1 MAEYTYYKGY
11 YIGHGP
17 NDFHSR
23 REIDEHLKKL
33 AIQLY
38 KRYIRSMYHDSTIPA
53 TPQCVI
59 DQADQLHKVY
69 GLTGEEI
76 EAIEI
81 EAIEEI

>member
-1 MAEYTYYKGY
+1 MAEYIFYKGY
-11 YIGHGP
+11 YIGRGP

-23 REIDEHLKKL
+23 HEIDEHLKKL

-38 KRYIRSMYHDSTIPA
+38 KSFMRSMYRDTTTPA

-69 GLTGEEI
+69 GLTWDEI

-81 EAIEEI
+81 EALNEM